1 MRKYGR
7 LSVALVMILS
17 AMFLTTSCAKKEMQ
31 TEQVSTTQP
40 EIQEVAP
47 DTSAEDAEQARR
59 FEAAR
64 LLEEDRLLKE
74 AAALEAARKAFVSEN
89 IRFAFN
95 SYDLSNQAQRIL
107 NKKADYLRMNSGVKV
122 TVEGYC
128 DERGTEAYNISLG
141 QHRAESVKKFLVDQ
155 GISTDR
161 LVTVSYGEKKPI
173 ALGHDEASWAK
184 NRRAQIVVNLNSDYH
199 KSAKN

>member
-1 MRKYGR
+1 MRKYVR

-17 AMFLTTSCAKKEMQ
+17 AMLLTTSCAKKEMQ

-47 DTSAEDAEQARR
+47 EKSSGEVE
-59 FEAAR
+59 EAAR

-74 AAALEAARKAFVSEN
+74 AAAREAARKAFVSEN
-89 IRFAFN
+89 VRFAYN

-128 DERGTEAYNISLG
+128 DERGTEAYNIALG
-141 QHRAESVKKFLVDQ
+141 KQRAESVKKFLVDQ

-184 NRRAQIVVNLNSDYH
+184 NRRAQTVVNLNSDYH

>member
-1 MRKYGR
+1 MRKYVR

-17 AMFLTTSCAKKEMQ
+17 VMLLTTSCAKKEMQ

-47 DTSAEDAEQARR
+47 EKSSGEVE
-59 FEAAR
+59 EAAR

-74 AAALEAARKAFVSEN
+74 AAAREAARKAFVSEN
-89 IRFAFN
+89 VRFAYN

-107 NKKADYLRMNSGVKV
+107 NNKADYLRMNSGVKV

-128 DERGTEAYNISLG
+128 DERGTEAYNIALG
-141 QHRAESVKKFLVDQ
+141 KQRAESVKKFLVDQ

-184 NRRAQIVVNLNSDYH
+184 NRRAQTVVNLNSDYH

>member
-1 MRKYGR
+1 MRKYVR

-17 AMFLTTSCAKKEMQ
+17 AMLLTTSCAKKEMQ

-47 DTSAEDAEQARR
+47 EKSSGEVE
-59 FEAAR
+59 EAAR

-74 AAALEAARKAFVSEN
+74 AAAREAARKAFVSEN
-89 IRFAFN
+89 VRFAYN

-107 NKKADYLRMNSGVKV
+107 NNKADYLRMNSGVKV

-128 DERGTEAYNISLG
+128 DERGTEAYNIALG
-141 QHRAESVKKFLVDQ
+141 KQRAESVKKFLVDQ

-184 NRRAQIVVNLNSDYH
+184 NRRAQTVVNLNSDYH

>member
-1 MRKYGR
+1 MRKYAR
-7 LSVALVMILS
+7 LSVALLMILF
-17 AMFLTTSCAKKEMQ
+17 AMLLTTSCAKKEMQ

-47 DTSAEDAEQARR
+47 EKSSGETE
-59 FEAAR
+59 EAAR

-89 IRFAFN
+89 VRFAYN

-107 NKKADYLRMNSGVKV
+107 NNKADYLRMNSGVKV

-128 DERGTEAYNISLG
+128 DERGTEAYNIALG
-141 QHRAESVKKFLVDQ
+141 KQRAESVKKFLVDQ

-161 LVTVSYGEKKPI
+161 LLTVSYGEKKPI

-184 NRRAQIVVNLNSDYH
+184 NRRAQTVVNLNSDYH

>member
-1 MRKYGR
+1 MRKYLR

-17 AMFLTTSCAKKEMQ
+17 AMLLTTSCAKKEMQ

-47 DTSAEDAEQARR
+47 EKSSGEVE
-59 FEAAR
+59 EAAR

-74 AAALEAARKAFVSEN
+74 AAAREAARKAFVSEN
-89 IRFAFN
+89 VRFAYN

-107 NKKADYLRMNSGVKV
+107 NNKADYLRMNSGVKV

-128 DERGTEAYNISLG
+128 DERGTEAYNIALG
-141 QHRAESVKKFLVDQ
+141 KQRAESVKKFLVDQ

-184 NRRAQIVVNLNSDYH
+184 NRRAQTVVNLNSDYH

>member
-1 MRKYGR
+1 MRKYVR

-17 AMFLTTSCAKKEMQ
+17 AMLLTTSCAKKEMQ

-47 DTSAEDAEQARR
+47 EKSSGEVE
-59 FEAAR
+59 EAAR

-89 IRFAFN
+89 VRFAYN

-128 DERGTEAYNISLG
+128 DERGTEAYNIALG
-141 QHRAESVKKFLVDQ
+141 KQLAESVKKFLVDQ

-184 NRRAQIVVNLNSDYH
+184 NRRAQTVVNLNSDYH

>member
-1 MRKYGR
+1 MRKYVR

-17 AMFLTTSCAKKEMQ
+17 AMLLTTSCAKKEMQ

-40 EIQEVAP
+40 ETQEVAP
-47 DTSAEDAEQARR
+47 EKSSGEVE
-59 FEAAR
+59 EAAR

-74 AAALEAARKAFVSEN
+74 AAAREAARKAFVSEN
-89 IRFAFN
+89 VRFAYN

-107 NKKADYLRMNSGVKV
+107 NNKADYLRMNSGVKV

-128 DERGTEAYNISLG
+128 DERGTEAYNITLG
-141 QHRAESVKKFLVDQ
+141 KQRAESVKKFLVDQ

-184 NRRAQIVVNLNSDYH
+184 NRRAQTVVNLNSDYH